1 MFEND
6 DELENIKP
14 DLSLDDDSQDIDLM
28 NDSESLLDKNIEE
41 QTEMSIDD
49 IFAEVEDIEDIPII
63 SVDSEE
69 KKE

>member
-49 IFAEVEDIEDIPII
+49 IFAAI
-63 SVDSEE
+63 SSAIDAVN
-69 KKE
+69 K